1 MNAEMKGNQP
11 MRTIHLETG
20 KRDIAL
26 TIRTT
31 KQERNL
37 IDQAAKQLGVSRT
50 DFLLESAC
58 REAQNVLLDTTY
70 FGLDAKAFKTFR
82 DLLDEPPQ
90 NLERVRHL
98 LKTRAPWE

>member
-1 MNAEMKGNQP
+1 
-11 MRTIHLETG
+11 MRREERKQAMYTTHLKRG

-37 IDQAAKQLGVSRT
+37 IDQAAKRLGVSRT

-58 REAQNVLLDTTY
+58 REAQDVLLDTTH
-70 FGLDAKAFKTFR
+70 FGLDAKVFKKFC
-82 DLLDEPPQ
+82 DLLDAPPQ
-90 NLERVRHL
+90 NLERVRRL

>member
-1 MNAEMKGNQP
+1 MH
-11 MRTIHLETG
+11 TTHLKTG

-37 IDQAAKQLGVSRT
+37 IDQAAKRLGVSRT

-70 FGLDAKAFKTFR
+70 FGLDAKAFKKFC
-82 DLLDEPPQ
+82 DLLDAPPQ
-90 NLERVRHL
+90 NLDRVRRL
-98 LKTRAPWE
+98 LKTKAPWE